1 LGVQIPPGTHF
12 FNAPTATAF
21 VPLKTFWTAIAL
33 VAAATVAFGWL
44 VWKCD
49 RDPKINFLP
58 RDGRAEWIVF
68 PAAMDARSHPV
79 ATMDAMFRRTFTL
92 DSQPES
98 ARLIARAAKR
108 VELKINGETVRTGST
123 PNWKQI
129 STLDVSKFFRTGPN
143 TIEARVFNDD
153 SPPALWLTL
162 TADSSTLRTDD
173 KWEVSL
179 AGSAWRSSALASTP
193 KRAGP
198 GNLLAGGERTSDVLP
213 KIWRTWTTLAVLAV
227 LLTIAVGWWFARIRA
242 GRNGDSVKFSRRQ
255 LFALL
260 GLCSLA
266 WFILFWNN
274 AKMLPFPSGYD
285 SKDHI
290 AYIKYVQDHRAL
302 PLPNEGFEMF
312 QPPLYYA
319 VSAAVLSTCRL
330 AVGDDAAVIV
340 LRGMT
345 MIFGVANFIFV
356 FLSVRLLLPGRIV
369 AQAMGLLTA
378 VFLPMQIYLSHYVTN
393 ETLAATLVT
402 ATIYLGLRVLK
413 CERASALPYLWLGA
427 FAGLAMLAKATS
439 LLLIPPLFGALMIKL
454 LQERASI
461 FGWFRGFGVMIT
473 AILITCGWHYAR
485 IWHHFGTPIVGN
497 WAPALGFPWWQ
508 DPGFHVARDYFRF
521 GAALISP
528 LFSGFNGFADG
539 IYSTL
544 WGDSLC
550 GGLSDLIS
558 RTPWNYN
565 LVVGG
570 YLLAV
575 IPTFVVVLGAVA
587 AIYRFVRAPSPE
599 WVLLLGL
606 AAAIVFGVIFMT
618 LRVPSYAQVKAFYGL
633 AALTPLCAFAAI
645 GFGFLSDKWPRSQF
659 AFTALLIFWAL
670 NSFASM
676 WIVESPVRRL
686 HNAARLAIEH
696 KIDRAYAEASTAVAL
711 DSSSATAQR
720 FFSAIALESERLSEA
735 LEHAERAVQL
745 APSSSDAHAQLG
757 AVRFT
762 QNDFEGAVN
771 EANRAIELGMENKF
785 AHDVSFTSLLRLQRN
800 HEAIE
805 VARNVLAISPFDS
818 ELHYRLAW
826 AAGQTGD
833 FATAAEQFGYALL
846 LQPKNTDAADRARMA
861 MRFAA
866 KSPNASQQLATI
878 AASAPDSPV
887 LLNEIAWL
895 RATAPASDLRNGAE
909 AVRLAD
915 RACFIAG
922 DKQPMLIATLAAAY
936 AEVGKFPEA
945 ITAAR
950 EAIFLARSN
959 GDAKMA
965 EFAENLLT
973 AFQSNQPYREEPRP

>member
-1 LGVQIPPGTHF
+1 M
-12 FNAPTATAF
+12 
-21 VPLKTFWTAIAL
+21 PLKTFWTAIAL

-44 VWKCD
+44 AEKCD

-58 RDGRAEWIVF
+58 RDGRAEWILF
-68 PAAMDARSHPV
+68 PAAMDARTHPV
-79 ATMDAMFRRTFTL
+79 ATMDATFRRTFTL
-92 DSQPES
+92 DSQPRS
-98 ARLIARAAKR
+98 ARLLVRAAKR
-108 VELKINGETVRTGST
+108 IELKINGETVQTVST
-123 PNWKQI
+123 RNWKQV
-129 STLDVSKFFRTGPN
+129 STLDVSKFLRSGQN
-143 TIEARVFNDD
+143 TVEARVFNDD
-153 SPPALWLTL
+153 APPALWLTL
-162 TADSSTLRTDD
+162 TADSTTLRTDD

-179 AGSAWRSSALASTP
+179 AGSTWRSTALASTP

-198 GNLLAGGERTSDVLP
+198 GNLLAGGERTSDVLGR
-213 KIWRTWTTLAVLAV
+213 IWRAWTALAVLAV
-227 LLTIAVGWWFARIRA
+227 LLTIAAGWWFAQIKA
-242 GRNGDSVKFSRRQ
+242 KPNGDGAEFSRRQ

-260 GLCSLA
+260 GLCSVA

-274 AKMLPFPSGYD
+274 AKMLPFHCGYD
-285 SKDHI
+285 FKDHI
-290 AYIKYVQDHRAL
+290 AYIKYIQDHRAL

-319 VSAAVLSTCRL
+319 ASAAVLSICRL
-330 AVGDDAAVIV
+330 AVADDAAVIV
-340 LRGMT
+340 LRAMT
-345 MIFGVANFIFV
+345 MIFSVASFIFV
-356 FLSVRLLLPGRIV
+356 FLSVRLLFPGRIV
-369 AQAMGLLTA
+369 AQAVGLSMA
-378 VFLPMQIYLSHYVTN
+378 AFLPMQLYLSHYVTN

-402 ATIYLGLRVLK
+402 ATIYLGLRALK
-413 CERASALPYLWLGA
+413 CERTSALQYLWLGV

-461 FGWFRGFGVMIT
+461 FGWCRAFGATIA

-497 WAPALGFPWWQ
+497 WDPALGFPWWQ

-521 GAALISP
+521 GAAFIAP

-558 RTPWNYN
+558 RTQWNYN

-575 IPTFVVVLGAVA
+575 IPTFVVGLGAVV

-633 AALTPLCAFAAI
+633 AALTPLCAFAAT
-645 GFGFLSDKWPRSQF
+645 GFGFLSSKWPRSQF
-659 AFTALLIFWAL
+659 GLTALLLFWAL

-676 WIVESPVRRL
+676 WIVESPVRHL
-686 HNAARLAIEH
+686 YNAARLSVER
-696 KIDRAYAEASTAVAL
+696 KIDRAYAEASIAVAL

-757 AVRFT
+757 AVRFN
-762 QNDFEGAVN
+762 QNDFEGAVS
-771 EANRAIELGMENKF
+771 EARRAIELGMENKF
-785 AHDVSFTSLLRLQRN
+785 AYNVSFTSLRQLQRN

-805 VARNVLAISPFDS
+805 VARNALALSPFDS
-818 ELHYRLAW
+818 ELHYRLAL

-833 FATAAEQFGYALL
+833 FATAAKQFGYALL
-846 LQPKNTDAADRARMA
+846 LQPKNTDAANGVRLAI
-861 MRFAA
+861 RFAA
-866 KSPNASQQLATI
+866 KSPDASQQLATI

-895 RATAPASDLRNGAE
+895 RATAPATDLRNGPE
-909 AVRLAD
+909 AVRLAE
-915 RACFIAG
+915 RACFIRG

-936 AEVGKFPEA
+936 AEAGKFSEA
-945 ITAAR
+945 IAAAR
-950 EAIFLARSN
+950 EALSLARSS
-959 GDAKMA
+959 GDAKA
-965 EFAENLLT
+965 AGLAENLLT
-973 AFQSNQPYREEPRP
+973 AFQSNQPYREQPRQ

>member
-12 FNAPTATAF
+12 FHAAF

-44 VWKCD
+44 AWKCD
-49 RDPKINFLP
+49 RDQKINFLP

-79 ATMDAMFRRTFTL
+79 AMMDATFRRTFPL
-92 DSQPES
+92 DSQPGS
-98 ARLIARAAKR
+98 ARLLVRTAKR
-108 VELKINGETVRTGST
+108 VELKINGETVQTAST
-123 PNWKQI
+123 RNWKQI

-153 SPPALWLTL
+153 APPALWLAL

-173 KWEVSL
+173 TWEVSL
-179 AGSAWRSSALASTP
+179 AGSTWRSSALASSP

-213 KIWRTWTTLAVLAV
+213 KIWRTWKALAVLAV
-227 LLTIAVGWWFARIRA
+227 LLTIAAGWWFARIKVKQ
-242 GRNGDSVKFSRRQ
+242 NGGGGEFSRRQ

-260 GLCSLA
+260 GLCSVA

-285 SKDHI
+285 FNDHI
-290 AYIKYVQDHRAL
+290 AYIKYIQDHGTL
-302 PLPNEGFEMF
+302 PLPNEGFEMY

-319 VSAAVLSTCRL
+319 FSAGVLSICRL
-330 AVGDDAAVIV
+330 GVASDAAVIV
-340 LRGMT
+340 LRAMT
-345 MIFGVANFIFV
+345 MIFGIANFVFV
-356 FLSVRLLLPGRIV
+356 FLSLRVLFPGRLV
-369 AQAMGLLTA
+369 AQMMGLLTSA
-378 VFLPMQIYLSHYVTN
+378 FLPMQIYLSHYVTN
-393 ETLAATLVT
+393 ETVVATLAT
-402 ATIYLGLRVLK
+402 ATIYLGLRTLTS
-413 CERASALPYLWLGA
+413 ERASASQYLWLGVCM
-427 FAGLAMLAKATS
+427 GLAMLAKATS

-461 FGWFRGFGVMIT
+461 FGWFRAFGVTIA

-497 WAPALGFPWWQ
+497 WDPALGFPWWQ

-521 GAALISP
+521 GAAFTSP

-558 RTPWNYN
+558 RTPWNYD

-575 IPTFVVVLGAVA
+575 VPTFVVILGAVV

-599 WVLLLGL
+599 WVLLLGF

-633 AALTPLCAFAAI
+633 AALTPLCAFAAA
-645 GFGFLSDKWPRSQF
+645 GFGFLSHKWPRSQF
-659 AFTALLIFWAL
+659 AFTALLLFWAL

-676 WIVESPVRRL
+676 WIVESPVRHL
-686 HNAARLAIEH
+686 HNAARLNAEH
-696 KIDRAYAEASTAVAL
+696 KIDRAYAEVSTAVAL
-711 DSSSATAQR
+711 DSSSPMAQR
-720 FFSAIALESERLSEA
+720 FFSATALESERLSEA
-735 LEHAERAVQL
+735 LEPAERAVQL

-757 AVRFT
+757 AVRFK
-762 QNDFEGAVN
+762 QNDFEGAAS
-771 EANRAIELGMENKF
+771 EARRAIELGGENRF
-785 AHDVSFTSLLRLQRN
+785 AYAVSFTSLRRLQRDQ
-800 HEAIE
+800 EAIE
-805 VARNVLAISPFDS
+805 VARNALALSPFDS
-818 ELHYRLAW
+818 ELHYRLAL

-846 LQPKNTDAADRARMA
+846 LQPKNTDAADGVRMA

-866 KSPNASQQLATI
+866 KSPNAPQQLATI
-878 AASAPDSPV
+878 AAAAPDSPV

-895 RATAPASDLRNGAE
+895 RATAPASNLRNGAE
-909 AVRLAD
+909 ALRLSE

-936 AEVGKFPEA
+936 AEAGKFPEA
-945 ITAAR
+945 IAA
-950 EAIFLARSN
+950 AQNALSLARSN
-959 GDAKMA
+959 GDAKTA
-965 EFAENLLT
+965 ELAENLLT

>member
-1 LGVQIPPGTHF
+1 VL
-12 FNAPTATAF
+12 
-21 VPLKTFWTAIAL
+21 LKTLWTAIAL
-33 VAAATVAFGWL
+33 VAAAAGALSWL
-44 VWKCD
+44 AWKCD

-68 PAAMDARSHPV
+68 PAAMDVRSHPV
-79 ATMDAMFRRTFTL
+79 ATMDATFRRTFTL
-92 DSQPES
+92 DSQPGP
-98 ARLIARAAKR
+98 ARLLVCAAKR
-108 VELKINGETVRTGST
+108 VELKINGETVQIVST
-123 PNWKQI
+123 RNWKQI
-129 STLDVSKFFRTGPN
+129 STLDVSKFFRPGLN

-153 SPPALWLTL
+153 APPALWLAL
-162 TADSSTLRTDD
+162 TADSSILRSDD

-179 AGSAWRSSALASTP
+179 AGSTWRSSALASTP

-213 KIWRTWTTLAVLAV
+213 KIWRTWTALAVLAV
-227 LLTIAVGWWFARIRA
+227 LLTIAAGWWFKP
-242 GRNGDSVKFSRRQ
+242 NGGGAKFSRPQ
-255 LFALL
+255 LLALL
-260 GLCSLA
+260 GLCGIA
-266 WFILFWNN
+266 WFVLFWNN
-274 AKMLPFPSGYD
+274 AKMLPFHCGYD
-285 SKDHI
+285 FKDHI
-290 AYIKYVQDHRAL
+290 AYIKYVQDHGAL

-319 VSAAVLSTCRL
+319 VSAAALSICRL
-330 AVGDDAAVIV
+330 AVADDAAVTV
-340 LRGMT
+340 LRAMT
-345 MIFGVANFIFV
+345 MIFGIANFSLV
-356 FLSVRLLLPGRIV
+356 FLSVRLLFPGRLV
-369 AQAMGLLTA
+369 AQIVGLLA
-378 VFLPMQIYLSHYVTN
+378 AAFLPMQLYLSHYVTN

-402 ATIYLGLRVLK
+402 ATIYLCLRMLK
-413 CERASALPYLWLGA
+413 YENAPALQYLWLGA

-439 LLLIPPLFGALMIKL
+439 LLLIPPLFCALMIKL
-454 LQERASI
+454 LQERAPI
-461 FGWFRGFGVMIT
+461 VGWFRAFGAIIA
-473 AILITCGWHYAR
+473 AILVICGWHYAR

-497 WAPALGFPWWQ
+497 WDPALGFPWWQ

-521 GAALISP
+521 GAAFISP
-528 LFSGFNGFADG
+528 LFSGFDGFADG

-575 IPTFVVVLGAVA
+575 VPTFVAVLGAGV
-587 AIYRFVRAPSPE
+587 AIYRFVRAPSSE

-633 AALTPLCAFAAI
+633 AALTPLCAFAAT

-659 AFTALLIFWAL
+659 VLTALLLFWAL

-676 WIVESPVRRL
+676 WIVESPARHL
-686 HNAARLAIEH
+686 HNAARLSAEQ
-696 KIDRAYAEASTAVAL
+696 KIDRAYAEASIAVAL

-720 FFSAIALESERLSEA
+720 FFSGIALESERLSEA
-735 LEHAERAVQL
+735 LEHAERSVQL
-745 APSSSDAHAQLG
+745 APSSSEAHAQLG
-757 AVRFT
+757 AVRFK
-762 QNDFEGAVN
+762 QNDLEGAVN
-771 EANRAIELGMENKF
+771 EARRAIELGMENKF
-785 AHDVSFTSLLRLQRN
+785 AHAVSFTSLRRLQRN

-805 VARNVLAISPFDS
+805 VARNALVLSPFDS
-818 ELHYRLAW
+818 ELHYRLAL

-846 LQPKNTDAADRARMA
+846 LQPKSTDAADRVRLA

-866 KSPNASQQLATI
+866 KAPNASQQLATI
-878 AASAPDSPV
+878 AASAPDSPI
-887 LLNEIAWL
+887 LLKEIAWL
-895 RATAPASDLRNGAE
+895 RATAPANDLRNGAE
-909 AVRLAD
+909 AVRLAE

-936 AEVGKFPEA
+936 AEVGKFSEA
-945 ITAAR
+945 TAA
-950 EAIFLARSN
+950 AQNALSLARSS
-959 GDAKMA
+959 GDAKTA
-965 EFAENLLT
+965 ELAENLLI